1 MKFLKKKTSIVI
13 LMIVLLFIFLLGL
26 LIKKTNEN
34 YEKKNA
40 NKTNISENIDNNK
53 TINIALFGLDRRHEN
68 ESARSDSIMIANIDF
83 KNKTINLVSLLRDTL
98 VDIKGH
104 GKDKLNHAYAYGG
117 PELAIETINSNFD
130 LNLDK
135 YVSVDFYSLAKV
147 VDIVGGVEINL
158 KDYEV
163 DQINNNL
170 VEINNIEKLPEGT
183 DYIDGSGIKTLNGR
197 QAVAYCRIRKEGN
210 GDYER
215 TERQRAVLKGLIT
228 KYEKLDSGKRF
239 EVSMEMINQV
249 ETNIPIND
257 IKKLENEILNQKDF
271 TINQKMIP
279 YEGSFKTD
287 TVDGMWVIEA
297 NMEENIKVLHEY
309 LK

>member
-1 MKFLKKKTSIVI
+1 MNILKKKTSIII
-13 LMIVLLFIFLLGL
+13 LMIVVLFVFLLGL

-34 YEKKNA
+34 YEKKNS
-40 NKTNISENIDNNK
+40 NKTNISEDIDNNK
-53 TINIALFGLDRRHEN
+53 SINIALFGLDRRHEN
-68 ESARSDSIMIANIDF
+68 ESSRSDSIMIANIEF

-117 PELAIETINSNFD
+117 AELALETINSNFD

-147 VDIVGGVEINL
+147 IDIVGGIEINL
-158 KDYEV
+158 KDYEAE
-163 DQINNNL
+163 QINNNL
-170 VEINNIEKLPEGT
+170 VEINNIEKLPAGS
-183 DYIDGSGIKTLNGR
+183 DYIEGSGIKTLNGR
-197 QAVAYCRIRKEGN
+197 QAVAYCRIRKAGN

-239 EVSMEMINQV
+239 EVSMEMLNQV

-257 IKKLENEILNQKDF
+257 IKKLENEILSQKDF

-279 YEGSFKTD
+279 YEGSFKTG

-297 NMEENIKVLHEY
+297 NMEDNIRVLNEC

>member
-1 MKFLKKKTSIVI
+1 MKFLKKKTSIII
-13 LMIVLLFIFLLGL
+13 LIIVLVLIFLLGI

-34 YEKKNA
+34 YEKENA
-40 NKTNISENIDNNK
+40 NKTNISENIDSNK
-53 TINIALFGLDRRHEN
+53 TVNIALFGLDRRHEN
-68 ESARSDSIMIANIDF
+68 ESSRSDSIMIANIDF
-83 KNKTINLVSLLRDTL
+83 KNRTINLVSLLRDTL

-104 GKDKLNHAYAYGG
+104 GEDKLNHAYAYGG

-170 VEINNIEKLPEGT
+170 VEINNIEKLPKGT
-183 DYIDGSGIKTLNGR
+183 DYIEGSGIKTLNGR
-197 QAVAYCRIRKEGN
+197 EAVAYCRIRKEGN

-215 TERQRAVLKGLIT
+215 TERQRAVLKGLIS

-297 NMEENIKVLHEY
+297 NMEENIKVLHDY